1 MNPPIKEPTITS
13 MNSTLPENPALMP
26 STPPFPF
33 TLVGSLQPSQARTE
47 GIAARRKPKNKNKA
61 RRIG

>member
-1 MNPPIKEPTITS
+1 

-47 GIAARRKPKNKNKA
+47 GIAARSKPNNENKA
-61 RRIG
+61 RRMS

>member
-13 MNSTLPENPALMP
+13 INRTLPENPALMP
-26 STPPFPF
+26 STPPFPV

-47 GIAARRKPKNKNKA
+47 GMPARSKPNNEKIARRMD
-61 RRIG
+61 